1 MTIDW
6 SRVTPVLISIGIII
20 IIAIV
25 RQYSRTVAAIVVTMP
40 INIPLG
46 MWLVYGGSDD
56 PHAALAEFNEALIL
70 NFVPTIVFLIVAW
83 QLAKAGHSA
92 LSTIV
97 LSYIVWAVCLGIIL
111 LIRAVA
117 AR

>member
-1 MTIDW
+1 MSIDW
-6 SRVTPVLISIGIII
+6 SRVAPVLISIVIII
-20 IIAIV
+20 VIAIV

-46 MWLVYGGSDD
+46 MWLVYSGADD
-56 PHAALAEFNEALIL
+56 QHEALAEFNQALIF
-70 NFVPTIVFLIVAW
+70 NFVPTIIFLIVAW

-97 LSYIVWAVCLGIIL
+97 ISYAVWAVCLGVVL
-111 LIRAVA
+111 LGKA
-117 AR
+117 ALGR

>member
-6 SRVTPVLISIGIII
+6 SRIAPVLISIVIII
-20 IIAIV
+20 VIAIV

-46 MWLVYGGSDD
+46 MWLVYAGADE
-56 PHAALAEFNEALIL
+56 PHQALAEFNEALIL
-70 NFVPTIVFLIVAW
+70 NFVPTVIFLIVAW

-92 LSTIV
+92 LSTIII
-97 LSYIVWAVCLGIIL
+97 SYVVWAVTLGITL
-111 LIRAVA
+111 LVKA
-117 AR
+117 ALGR